1 MCGMHGGR
9 VHAYMMMDAHHHGG
23 GGGIAHYMQRQL
35 MLKLV
40 WLHRD
45 KIILDERHRGGAI
58 GGGAWREVVGMQIAL
73 LRHGTIILW

>member
-1 MCGMHGGR
+1 MRHGGR

-58 GGGAWREVVGMQIAL
+58 GGGGWREVVGMQIAA
-73 LRHGTIILW
+73 